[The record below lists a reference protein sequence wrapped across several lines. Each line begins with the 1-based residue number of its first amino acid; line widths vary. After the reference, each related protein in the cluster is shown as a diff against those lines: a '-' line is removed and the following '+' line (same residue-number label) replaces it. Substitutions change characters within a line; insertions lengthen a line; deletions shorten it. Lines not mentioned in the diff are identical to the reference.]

1 MTKKIRSTI
10 PGASLALTIKVLAGL
25 GPIGDKVLKQNGI
38 SKIDPKKNYP
48 SIIKLK
54 IFDEVR
60 KRFGT
65 DALYTIGIEQGLL
78 MLSML
83 PAFAEYI
90 ENSRKRY
97 QLKLKRFWTE

>member
-1 MTKKIRSTI
+1 MTTNPIER
-10 PGASLALTIKVLAGL
+10 LAFNHTGMSFV
-25 GPIGDKVLKQNGI
+25 VT
-38 SKIDPKKNYP
+38 
-48 SIIKLK
+48 
-54 IFDEVR
+54 VR

-97 QLKLKRFWTE
+97 KLKLKRFWTE